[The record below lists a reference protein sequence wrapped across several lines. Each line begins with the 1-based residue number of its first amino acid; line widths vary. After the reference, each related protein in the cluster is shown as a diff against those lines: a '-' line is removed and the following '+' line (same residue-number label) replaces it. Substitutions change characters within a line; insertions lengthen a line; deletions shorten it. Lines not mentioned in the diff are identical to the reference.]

1 MRVYFILPDLAAGGA
16 ERVSITIARLLK
28 NNGFHVEFLNF
39 GSSKGDMQSWIVPEF
54 KLTSFSCGRAIKAL
68 PKLKAFMKDHPD
80 ATFFS
85 SREHT
90 NLVSL
95 LAAKFVYR
103 RIIVR
108 IPNMPN
114 NKLEHGLTG
123 LKMQVVK
130 AVNKWLF
137 PTASVVIA
145 QNKEMRKQLL
155 SYYSLPED
163 KVVAINNP
171 VDKDYVLKSAE
182 DSKNPY
188 NDEEKVF
195 LAACTIDYRKGIDV
209 LIDAWPKV
217 KKQVNNA
224 HLYIIGRDTSV
235 YAEEMKKKAS
245 VYNDITFL
253 GFQTNPYPYLK
264 YCDVFVLSSRMEGF
278 PNVVLEAMCFNKPV
292 ACTTCLD
299 VINEIIR
306 PGVNGYTCGIEDSE
320 ALANVMVKAAQLKNI
335 HNQYDLFDQQ
345 ELINCFQNNDK
356 TSNIK

>member
-1 MRVYFILPDLAAGGA
+1 MKIFFLLPDLAAGGA

-28 NNGFHVEFLNF
+28 KNGFDVEFINI
-39 GSSKGDMQSWIVPEF
+39 GAGIGDMQSWIVPEF
-54 KLTSFSCGRAIKAL
+54 KLTSFGYSRVLKVL
-68 PKLKAFMKDHPD
+68 PKLRSFMKDHPD

-90 NLVSL
+90 NLVGL
-95 LAAKFVYR
+95 FAAKLTHGR
-103 RIIVR
+103 MIVR

-114 NKLEHGLTG
+114 NKLKQGLAG

-171 VDKDYVLKSAE
+171 VDKDYVLKSA
-182 DSKNPY
+182 DGSKNPF
-188 NDEEKVF
+188 NEGEKVF
-195 LAACTIDYRKGIDV
+195 LAACTIDYRKGIDI

-217 KKQVNNA
+217 KDQVHNA
-224 HLYIIGRDTSV
+224 HLYIIGRDISV

-245 VYNDITFL
+245 VQKGITFL
-253 GFQTNPYPYLK
+253 GFQANPYPYLK

-292 ACTTCLD
+292 ASTACVD
-299 VINEIIR
+299 VINEIIQ
-306 PGVNGYTCGIEDSE
+306 PGVNGYTCGIEDKE
-320 ALANVMVKAAQLKNI
+320 ALANCMVNAAQLKDI
-335 HNQYDLFDQQ
+335 HNQYDLFDQDT
-345 ELINCFQNNDK
+345 LINCFQ
-356 TSNIK
+356 

>member
-1 MRVYFILPDLAAGGA
+1 MKYFFLLPDLAAGGA
-16 ERVSITIARLLK
+16 ERVSITIARLLIK
-28 NNGFHVEFLNF
+28 NGFDVEFLNL
-39 GSSKGDMQSWIVPEF
+39 GIAKGDMESWLVPEF
-54 KLTSFSCGRAIKAL
+54 KLTSFGYSRVLKAL

-90 NLVSL
+90 NLVGL
-95 LAAKFVYR
+95 LAAKLAHR
-103 RIIVR
+103 RMIVR

-114 NKLEHGLTG
+114 NILEHGLTG

-130 AVNKWLF
+130 AINKWIF

-171 VDKDYVLKSAE
+171 VDKDYVLKSA
-182 DSKNPY
+182 DGSKNPF
-188 NDEEKVF
+188 NDGEKVF

-217 KKQVNNA
+217 KEQVRNA
-224 HLYIIGRDTSV
+224 HLYIIGRDSSV
-235 YAEEMKKKAS
+235 YAEEMKKNAS
-245 VYNDITFL
+245 DCNDISFL
-253 GFQTNPYPYLK
+253 GFQANPYPYLK
-264 YCDVFVLSSRMEGF
+264 HCDVLVLSSRMEGF

-292 ACTTCLD
+292 ASTTCVD
-299 VINEIIR
+299 VINEIIQS
-306 PGVNGYTCGIEDSE
+306 GVNGYTCGIEDSE
-320 ALANVMVKAAQLKNI
+320 ALANVMIKASQLKNI
-335 HNQYDLFDQQ
+335 HNQYNLFDQQ
-345 ELINCFQNNDK
+345 ELINCFQ
-356 TSNIK
+356 

>member
-1 MRVYFILPDLAAGGA
+1 MHKIFFIVPDLSAGGA

-28 NNGFHVEFLNF
+28 KNGFDVEFLNL
-39 GSSKGDMQSWIVPEF
+39 GVAKGDMELWLVPEF
-54 KLTSFSCGRAIKAL
+54 KLTSFGYSRVLKAL
-68 PKLKAFMKDHPD
+68 PKLKSFMKDNPD

-90 NLVSL
+90 NLVGL
-95 LAAKFVYR
+95 LAAKLSQR

-123 LKMQVVK
+123 LKMRVVK
-130 AVNKWLF
+130 AINKRLF
-137 PTASVVIA
+137 PAASIVIA

-171 VDKDYVLKSAE
+171 VDKDYVLKSA
-182 DSKNPY
+182 DGSKNPY
-188 NDEEKVF
+188 KDGEKVF

-217 KKQVNNA
+217 REQVRNA
-224 HLYIIGRDTSV
+224 HLYIIGRDTSI
-235 YAEEMKKKAS
+235 YAEELKKKAS
-245 VYNDITFL
+245 AQEGITFL
-253 GFQTNPYPYLK
+253 GFHANPYPYLK

-292 ACTTCLD
+292 ASTTCVD
-299 VINEIIR
+299 VINEIIL
-306 PGVNGYTCGIEDSE
+306 PGINGYTCDIEDSE
-320 ALANVMVKAAQLKNI
+320 SLANAMVKAAKLNNI

-345 ELINCFQNNDK
+345 TLINCFQ
-356 TSNIK
+356 